1 MMKFSF
7 SFAQRIPYNVTEYF
21 CHDCRMICWFQIQI
35 TCFFTK
41 KILVSYLS
49 PYFMSPT
56 YMLPKN
62 LPSIEMHY
70 IGNLRVVLTLTL
82 QPDLSQ
88 TSSLREK
95 CPNTDIFLSI
105 FSRIRTENGPKK
117 IRIWTISTLC
127 MLCLS
132 DYYLGSSTRPLKLS
146 WGKPNLLMNLKFS
159 YISVASLKLWQILS
173 KLQLLRS

>member
-1 MMKFSF
+1 M
-7 SFAQRIPYNVTEYF
+7 N
-21 CHDCRMICWFQIQI
+21 
-35 TCFFTK
+35 
-41 KILVSYLS
+41 
-49 PYFMSPT
+49 PT

-62 LPSIEMHY
+62 LSSIEMHY

-117 IRIWTISTLC
+117 KSVFGQFPRSACYVFLITIW
-127 MLCLS
+127 
-132 DYYLGSSTRPLKLS
+132 GHQP
-146 WGKPNLLMNLKFS
+146 
-159 YISVASLKLWQILS
+159 VH
-173 KLQLLRS
+173 

>member
-1 MMKFSF
+1 M
-7 SFAQRIPYNVTEYF
+7 N
-21 CHDCRMICWFQIQI
+21 
-35 TCFFTK
+35 
-41 KILVSYLS
+41 
-49 PYFMSPT
+49 PT

-105 FSRIRTENGPKK
+105 FSRIRTENGPEKNP
-117 IRIWTISTLC
+117 
-127 MLCLS
+127 
-132 DYYLGSSTRPLKLS
+132 YLDTFHAVHVMS
-146 WGKPNLLMNLKFS
+146 F
-159 YISVASLKLWQILS
+159 
-173 KLQLLRS
+173 

>member
-1 MMKFSF
+1 
-7 SFAQRIPYNVTEYF
+7 
-21 CHDCRMICWFQIQI
+21 
-35 TCFFTK
+35 
-41 KILVSYLS
+41 
-49 PYFMSPT
+49 
-56 YMLPKN
+56 MLPKN

-117 IRIWTISTLC
+117 IRIWTISTQC

-146 WGKPNLLMNLKFS
+146 
-159 YISVASLKLWQILS
+159 
-173 KLQLLRS
+173 

>member
-49 PYFMSPT
+49 PYFMNPT

-88 TSSLREK
+88 TSSLRQK

-117 IRIWTISTLC
+117 NPYLDNFHAVHVMSFWL
-127 MLCLS
+127 LS
-132 DYYLGSSTRPLKLS
+132 GVINPSIKTKL
-146 WGKPNLLMNLKFS
+146 
-159 YISVASLKLWQILS
+159 
-173 KLQLLRS
+173 RDT